1 MVSKYIKKLKI
12 IKSKV
17 VFFIGTVIVLILV
30 FTNLILAY
38 ENDNSKTL
46 LTINNEDIIISEFM
60 INYDN
65 NIESSLEKLIE
76 NRALLN
82 ILKRY
87 EIIEST
93 DYNDILNGL
102 EQENERRLE
111 AKENNEIIYGPI
123 QYTPKQYYEYILSN
137 GQAELEFI
145 IEDKF
150 KEEINSKIQLI
161 YEENI
166 EDFKI
171 EDAVECEI
179 LSISFINEDG
189 SVNDVEKEKAKV
201 LLEEI
206 RMNFD
211 ESDFKLY
218 ENVYKEKYEFN
229 YENKALD
236 ENYKAELKE
245 KALELQVGDVS
256 EVIEF
261 NGSYHILKCLNRYN
275 QGYEKLDVVRDQ
287 IIVDEIDSIINE
299 LIKEEK
305 ESMRIEINEE
315 VLNEIGDR
323 QKN

>member
-1 MVSKYIKKLKI
+1 MVGKYIEKLKM
-12 IKSKV
+12 IKGKV
-17 VFFIGTVIVLILV
+17 IFFAGIVIVLILL
-30 FTNLILAY
+30 FTKLILAH
-38 ENDNSKTL
+38 EKDNFKTV
-46 LTINNEDIIISEFM
+46 LTINDNNITVSEFM

-65 NIESSLEKLIE
+65 DIESSLEKLIE
-76 NRALLN
+76 NRAILN

-93 DYNDILNGL
+93 NYKDILSDL
-102 EQENERRLE
+102 KQENKRRLK

-123 QYTPKQYYEYILSN
+123 QYSPKQYYEYILSN
-137 GQAELEFI
+137 GQAELESI
-145 IEDKF
+145 IED
-150 KEEINSKIQLI
+150 EYMTEINYKIQLI

-166 EDFKI
+166 DDFKI

-179 LSISFINEDG
+179 ISISFTNEDG
-189 SVNDVEKEKAKV
+189 SVNDLEKKEAKKI
-201 LLEEI
+201 LEEI
-206 RMNFD
+206 RMNF
-211 ESDFKLY
+211 EENTFKSY
-218 ENVYKEKYEFN
+218 KNVYCEKYEFK
-229 YENKALD
+229 YENKSLD

-287 IIVDEIDSIINE
+287 IIVDEIDSIVSKLIN
-299 LIKEEK
+299 EEK

-315 VLNEIGDR
+315 VLNKIGE
-323 QKN
+323 

>member
-1 MVSKYIKKLKI
+1 MVGKYIEKLKM

-17 VFFIGTVIVLILV
+17 IFGGGIVLVLILL
-30 FTNLILAY
+30 FTKLILAH
-38 ENDNSKTL
+38 EKDNFKTV
-46 LTINNEDIIISEFM
+46 LTINNNNITISEFM

-65 NIESSLEKLIE
+65 DIESSLEKLIE
-76 NRALLN
+76 NRAILN

-93 DYNDILNGL
+93 NYNDILSDL
-102 EQENERRLE
+102 KQENKRRLK

-123 QYTPKQYYEYILSN
+123 QYSPKQYYEYILSN
-137 GQAELEFI
+137 GQAELESI

-150 KEEINSKIQLI
+150 RTEINDKIQLI

-166 EDFKI
+166 DDFKI

-179 LSISFINEDG
+179 ISISFINEDG
-189 SVNDVEKEKAKV
+189 SVNDLEKKKAKK

-206 RMNFD
+206 RMNF
-211 ESDFKLY
+211 EENTFKSY
-218 ENVYKEKYEFN
+218 ENIYKEKYEFK
-229 YENKALD
+229 YENKSLD

-245 KALELQVGDVS
+245 KALELQVGDIS

-287 IIVDEIDSIINE
+287 IIVDEINSIVNE
-299 LIKEEK
+299 LINEEK

-315 VLNEIGDR
+315 VLNKIGDR
-323 QKN
+323 

>member
-1 MVSKYIKKLKI
+1 MVGKYIEKLKM
-12 IKSKV
+12 IKGKV
-17 VFFIGTVIVLILV
+17 IFFAGIVIVLILL
-30 FTNLILAY
+30 FTKLILAH
-38 ENDNSKTL
+38 EKDNFKTV
-46 LTINNEDIIISEFM
+46 LTINDNNITVSEFM

-65 NIESSLEKLIE
+65 DIESSLEKLIE
-76 NRALLN
+76 NRAILN

-93 DYNDILNGL
+93 NYKDILSDL
-102 EQENERRLE
+102 KQENKRRLK

-123 QYTPKQYYEYILSN
+123 QYSPKQYYEYILSN
-137 GQAELEFI
+137 GQAELESI
-145 IEDKF
+145 IED
-150 KEEINSKIQLI
+150 EYMTEINDKIQLI

-166 EDFKI
+166 DDFKI

-179 LSISFINEDG
+179 ISISFTNEDG
-189 SVNDVEKEKAKV
+189 SVNDLEKKEAKKI
-201 LLEEI
+201 LEEI
-206 RMNFD
+206 RMNF
-211 ESDFKLY
+211 EENTFKSY
-218 ENVYKEKYEFN
+218 ENVYYEKYEFK
-229 YENKALD
+229 YENKSLD

-287 IIVDEIDSIINE
+287 IIVDEIDSIVSE
-299 LIKEEK
+299 LINEEK

-315 VLNEIGDR
+315 VLNKIGE
-323 QKN
+323 

>member
-1 MVSKYIKKLKI
+1 MISKYIKNLKI
-12 IKSKV
+12 KV
-17 VFFIGTVIVLILV
+17 IFFSGIVILLILV
-30 FTNLILAY
+30 FTNLILAH
-38 ENDNSKTL
+38 ENDNFKTL
-46 LTINNEDIIISEFM
+46 LTINNEEITISEFM

-65 NIESSLEKLIE
+65 HIESSLEKLIE

-102 EQENERRLE
+102 EQENKRRLK

-123 QYTPKQYYEYILSN
+123 QYSPKQYYEYILSN

-150 KEEINSKIQLI
+150 RQEINDKIQLI

-179 LSISFINEDG
+179 ISINFINEDG
-189 SVNDVEKEKAKV
+189 SVNDLEKEKAKV

-206 RMNFD
+206 RMNFEEND
-211 ESDFKLY
+211 FESR
-218 ENVYKEKYEFN
+218 ENVCKERYEFK
-229 YENKALD
+229 YENKSLD
-236 ENYKAELKE
+236 ENYRTELKE
-245 KALELQVGDVS
+245 KALELQVGEIS

-261 NGSYHILKCLNRYN
+261 NGSYHILKCLNRYS
-275 QGYEKLDVVRDQ
+275 QGYEKLDVVKDQ
-287 IIVDEIDSIINE
+287 IIVDEINSIIDE

-305 ESMRIEINEE
+305 ESMRIKLKEE
-315 VLNEIGDR
+315 VFDEIEEYT
-323 QKN
+323 KN

>member
-1 MVSKYIKKLKI
+1 MISKYIKNLKI
-12 IKSKV
+12 KV
-17 VFFIGTVIVLILV
+17 IFFSGIVILLILV
-30 FTNLILAY
+30 FTNLILAH
-38 ENDNSKTL
+38 ENDNFKTL
-46 LTINNEDIIISEFM
+46 LTINNEEITISEFM

-65 NIESSLEKLIE
+65 HIESSLEKLIE

-102 EQENERRLE
+102 EQENKRRLK

-123 QYTPKQYYEYILSN
+123 QYSPKQYYEYILSN

-150 KEEINSKIQLI
+150 RQEINDKIQLI

-179 LSISFINEDG
+179 ISINFINEDG
-189 SVNDVEKEKAKV
+189 SVNDLEKEKAKV

-206 RMNFD
+206 RMNFEEND
-211 ESDFKLY
+211 FESR
-218 ENVYKEKYEFN
+218 ENVCKERYEFK
-229 YENKALD
+229 YENKSLD
-236 ENYKAELKE
+236 ENYRTELKE
-245 KALELQVGDVS
+245 KALELQVGEIS

-261 NGSYHILKCLNRYN
+261 NGSYHILKCLNRYS
-275 QGYEKLDVVRDQ
+275 QGYEKLDVVKDQ
-287 IIVDEIDSIINE
+287 IIVDEINSIIDE

-305 ESMRIEINEE
+305 ESMRIKLEEE
-315 VLNEIGDR
+315 VFDEIEEYT
-323 QKN
+323 KN